1 MNTQK
6 ESIPITMRNN
16 QLTEGGNLRVWCITQ
31 KPQNKKRTWMNDL
44 DEHLKMYINNCKY
57 LA

>member
-1 MNTQK
+1 
-6 ESIPITMRNN
+6 MRNN
-16 QLTEGGNLRVWCITQ
+16 QTYRRWESSGLVYHS
-31 KPQNKKRTWMNDL
+31 KPTKQEAYMDDDL